1 MGTYKDQRFFFFF
14 FLNTYLCMY
23 VFGLSHGTWDL

>member
-1 MGTYKDQRFFFFF
+1 MGTYKDQRFFFF